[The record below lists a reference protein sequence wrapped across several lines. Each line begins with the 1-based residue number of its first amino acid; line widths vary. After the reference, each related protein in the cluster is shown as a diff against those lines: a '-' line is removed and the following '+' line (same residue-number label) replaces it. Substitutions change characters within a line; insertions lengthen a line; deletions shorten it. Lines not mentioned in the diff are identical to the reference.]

1 MPRLAID
8 REFLRDFA
16 RLDRKL
22 QDRVSDVFSK
32 FDEATHAGIH
42 LEKVGNA
49 RDDRLRSIRID
60 KFWRGVVLA
69 PESGDTYTLLKV
81 LAHDDAYVWAQRR
94 QVSVNTVT
102 GRIEIRDVEAIDA
115 TLPELSRAAGG
126 KDERLFSHI
135 GDGDLRRL
143 GVDDQTREFAG
154 VLTDIVQL
162 EAARAFLPQHQWEAL
177 YGLAAGLTPEE
188 VWSELGAPQ
197 ADEQIDPDDVDAAV
211 QRTAERVLLVS
222 GSAELLEVFRRPLEL
237 WRVYLHPSQCKV
249 ANASYRG
256 PARVTG
262 GPGTGKTVVAMHRA
276 HHLAREGEGR
286 VLVTTFTST
295 LATSLQLG
303 LDLLVNDPRV
313 RNRITV
319 QHVDQLAHQVLRQ
332 RLGQPKM
339 LSATDETRRWRQIRR
354 SLRLPLSEIF
364 LAEEWRQVVLA
375 QQLSDCDAYLE
386 AERTG
391 RGRALGS
398 RQRSQVWEAIDIFQR
413 GLLDAGLW
421 THETVQAE
429 AAAMLSEADDK
440 PFRHVVVDE
449 AQDLSPSQWRL
460 LRATVPHAPD
470 DVFIA
475 GDTHQRIYQH
485 RISLKNVGMNIAGRS
500 VRLTVNY
507 RTTAEILA
515 WSLNMLHGQAIDDMD
530 GGSETVAGYRCETH
544 GVPPQL
550 NGFLGRTDEQRAL
563 VEQVRAWMDAG
574 VEPSEIGIAARSNG
588 AVDTVVMELRRS
600 EIEAHALTDSHAG
613 VNAVSVGTMHRMKG
627 LEFRCMAVVG
637 VTAQQVPPP
646 SAVAPIEED
655 RATHLQGLQR
665 ERCLLFVACTR
676 AREQLYVSWHG
687 MPSEFIERV
696 L

>member
-1 MPRLAID
+1 MPRLAIE

-42 LEKVGNA
+42 LEKVSNA

-60 KFWRGVVLA
+60 RFWRGVVLA

-81 LAHDDAYVWAQRR
+81 LPHDDAYVWAQRR
-94 QVSVNTVT
+94 QVSINAVT

-115 TLPELSRAAGG
+115 TLPELSRTAGG
-126 KDERLFSHI
+126 KDERLFSHVS
-135 GDGDLRRL
+135 DGDLRRL

-154 VLTDIVQL
+154 VLTDILQL

-188 VWSELGAPQ
+188 VWSELGAPP
-197 ADEQIDPDDVDAAV
+197 ADELIDPDDVDAAV
-211 QRTAERVLLVS
+211 ERTAERVVLVS
-222 GSAELLEVFRRPLEL
+222 GSAELLEVFRRPLDL
-237 WRVYLHPSQCKV
+237 WRVYLHPSQRKV
-249 ANASYRG
+249 AKASYRG

-276 HHLAREGEGR
+276 HHLAREGSGR

-295 LATSLQLG
+295 LATSLQMG
-303 LDLLVNDPRV
+303 LDLLVEDPTV
-313 RNRITV
+313 RDRIVV
-319 QHVDQLAHQVLRQ
+319 QHVDQLAHQVFRK
-332 RLGQPKM
+332 RLGHPKL
-339 LSATDETRRWRQIRR
+339 LSQADETQRWRRVRQA
-354 SLRLPLSEIF
+354 LKLPVSETF
-364 LAEEWRQVVLA
+364 LAEEWRQVILA
-375 QQLSDCDAYLE
+375 QQVSDGEAYLM
-386 AERTG
+386 AKRTG
-391 RGRALGS
+391 RGRPLGN
-398 RQRSQVWEAIDIFQR
+398 RLRAQVWEAIDTFQR
-413 GLLDAGLW
+413 GLVEAGLW
-421 THETVQAE
+421 THETIQAE
-429 AAAMLSEADDK
+429 ATVLLGEMSDR
-440 PFRHVVVDE
+440 PFQHVVIDE

-460 LRATVPHAPD
+460 LRAAVAPAAD

-485 RISLKNVGMNIAGRS
+485 RISLKDVGMNIAGRS
-500 VRLTVNY
+500 ARLTVNY

-515 WSLNMLHGQAIDDMD
+515 WSFTMLNGQAIDDMD

-544 GVPPQL
+544 GVQPL
-550 NGFLGRTDEQRAL
+550 LKSFRGRTDEQKAL

-574 VEPSEIGIAARSNG
+574 VQADEIGVAARSNG
-588 AVDTVVMELRRS
+588 SVDTLILELKRS
-600 EIEAHALTDSHAG
+600 GIDAYALADSQTGSSGLA
-613 VNAVSVGTMHRMKG
+613 VGTMHRMKG

-637 VTAQQVPPP
+637 VTANQVPPA
-646 SAVAPIEED
+646 SAITPVVED
-655 RATHLQGLQR
+655 RATHLQDLQR

-687 MPSEFIERV
+687 APSEFIEQLR
-696 L
+696 

>member
-1 MPRLAID
+1 MPRLAIE

-32 FDEATHAGIH
+32 FDEATHTGIH

-81 LAHDDAYVWAQRR
+81 LPHDDAYVWAQRR
-94 QVSVNTVT
+94 QVSINTVT

-126 KDERLFSHI
+126 KDERLFSHVS
-135 GDGDLRRL
+135 DGDLRRL

-162 EAARAFLPQHQWEAL
+162 EAAKAFLPQHQWEAL

-188 VWSELGAPQ
+188 VWSELGAPP
-197 ADEQIDPDDVDAAV
+197 ADEPIDPDDVDAAV
-211 QRTAERVLLVS
+211 ERTAERVVLVS
-222 GSAELLEVFRRPLEL
+222 GSAELLEVFRRPLDL
-237 WRVYLHPSQCKV
+237 WRVYLHPSQRKV
-249 ANASYRG
+249 ANAWYRG

-276 HHLAREGEGR
+276 HHLACQGAGR

-295 LATSLQLG
+295 LATSLQMG
-303 LDLLVNDPRV
+303 LDLLVDDPKV
-313 RNRITV
+313 RERIVV
-319 QHVDQLAHQVLRQ
+319 QHIDQLAHQVFRR
-332 RLGQPKM
+332 RLGHPKL
-339 LSATDETRRWRQIRR
+339 LSQSDETRRWRQVRQA
-354 SLRLPLSEIF
+354 LKLPVSETF

-375 QQLSDCDAYLE
+375 QQVRDGEAYL
-386 AERTG
+386 AAKRTG
-391 RGRALGS
+391 RGRPLGS
-398 RQRSQVWEAIDIFQR
+398 RQRNQVWEAIDAFQR
-413 GLLDAGLW
+413 GLLEAGLW
-421 THETVQAE
+421 THETIQAE
-429 AAAMLSEADDK
+429 AAALLSEGEDK

-449 AQDLSPSQWRL
+449 AQDLNPNQWRL
-460 LRATVPHAPD
+460 LRAAVAPAAD

-485 RISLKNVGMNIAGRS
+485 RISLRDVGMNIAGRS
-500 VRLTVNY
+500 ARLTVNY

-515 WSLNMLHGQAIDDMD
+515 WSFNMLHGQAIDDMD

-544 GVPPQL
+544 GALPDL
-550 NGFLGRTDEQRAL
+550 KSYRGRTDEHKAL

-574 VEPSEIGIAARSNG
+574 VEPSEIGVTARSNG
-588 AVDTVVMELRRS
+588 AVDTLLLELKRLD
-600 EIEAHALTDSHAG
+600 IDAHALADSQAG
-613 VNAVSVGTMHRMKG
+613 SSGVAVGTMHRMKG
-627 LEFRCMAVVG
+627 LEFRCMAVIG

-646 SAVAPIEED
+646 SAITPAEED
-655 RATHLQGLQR
+655 RATHLQDLQR

-687 MPSEFIERV
+687 APSEFIEQVR
-696 L
+696 

>member
-1 MPRLAID
+1 MPRLAIE

-32 FDEATHAGIH
+32 FNEATHAGIH

-81 LAHDDAYVWAQRR
+81 LPHDDAYVWAQRR
-94 QVSVNTVT
+94 QVSINTVT

-126 KDERLFSHI
+126 KDERLFSQVS
-135 GDGDLRRL
+135 DGDLRRL
-143 GVDDQTREFAG
+143 GVDNQTREFAG

-188 VWSELGAPQ
+188 VWSELGAPP

-211 QRTAERVLLVS
+211 ERTAERVVLVS
-222 GSAELLEVFRRPLEL
+222 GSAELLEVFRRPLDL
-237 WRVYLHPSQCKV
+237 WRVYLHPSQRKV
-249 ANASYRG
+249 VAASYRG

-276 HHLAREGEGR
+276 YHLARQGSGQ

-295 LATSLQLG
+295 LATSLQMG
-303 LDLLVNDPRV
+303 LDLLVDDPKV
-313 RNRITV
+313 RERIVV
-319 QHVDQLAHQVLRQ
+319 QHVDQFAHHVFRK
-332 RLGQPKM
+332 RLGHPKL
-339 LSATDETRRWRQIRR
+339 LSPTDETRRWRQV
-354 SLRLPLSEIF
+354 LRALKLPVTETFMS
-364 LAEEWRQVVLA
+364 EEWRQVVLA
-375 QQLSDCDAYLE
+375 QQVPDGEAYL
-386 AERTG
+386 AAKRTG
-391 RGRALGS
+391 RGRPLGS
-398 RQRSQVWEAIDIFQR
+398 RQRTQVWAAIDAFQR
-413 GLLDAGLW
+413 GLIEAGLW
-421 THETVQAE
+421 THETIQAE
-429 AAAMLSEADDK
+429 AAAVLGEASDK

-449 AQDLSPSQWRL
+449 AQDLNPNQWRL
-460 LRATVPHAPD
+460 LRAAVAPASD

-485 RISLKNVGMNIAGRS
+485 RISLKDVGLNVAGRS
-500 VRLTVNY
+500 ARLTVSY

-515 WSLNMLHGQAIDDMD
+515 WSLNMLHGQQIDDMD
-530 GGSETVAGYRCETH
+530 GGSETIAGYRCETH
-544 GVPPQL
+544 GTLPQL
-550 NGFLGRTDEQRAL
+550 KSFAGRTDEYRAL
-563 VEQVRAWMDAG
+563 SEQVRTWIDAG
-574 VEPSEIGIAARSNG
+574 VEPGEIGVTARSNS
-588 AVDTVVMELRRS
+588 AVDTLILELRRS
-600 EIEAHALTDSHAG
+600 DIDAYALADSQARSSG
-613 VNAVSVGTMHRMKG
+613 VAVGTMHRMKG

-637 VTAQQVPPP
+637 VTTNQVPPP
-646 SAVAPIEED
+646 SAITPVEED
-655 RATHLQGLQR
+655 RATHLQDLQR

-687 MPSEFIERV
+687 TPSDFIDQVR
-696 L
+696 